1 MDPRGVEV
9 WLVRHGQTDW
19 NKEGRYQ
26 GQRDIPLNADGMAQA
41 AETAGQLVRLNLPFG
56 GIFSSDLLRARQT
69 AGVIGERLD
78 LPIFVDPRLREI
90 SLGSWEGQRHIDVA
104 GPGLFMDES
113 GAADI
118 DQPYA
123 PGGES
128 VLSVAQRGCQALDAI
143 AASHPGQRLI
153 VVAHGLI
160 LATIRC
166 AAGGIGLNEFPS
178 QSLENAEIAR
188 IFWPRR

>member
-1 MDPRGVEV
+1 MDSLGIEV

-26 GQRDIPLNADGMAQA
+26 GQRDIPLNAAGMAQA
-41 AETAGQLVRLNLPFG
+41 AQTAELLARLQVPFD

-69 AGVIGERLD
+69 AGMIGERLG
-78 LPIFVDPRLREI
+78 LPVFLDPRLREI
-90 SLGSWEGQRHIDVA
+90 SLGSWEGQRHIDVS

-123 PGGES
+123 PGGET

-143 AASHPGQRLI
+143 AGVHPGQRLI

-166 AAGGIGLNEFPS
+166 LAGGIKLNEFPS

-188 IFWPRR
+188 ISWRD